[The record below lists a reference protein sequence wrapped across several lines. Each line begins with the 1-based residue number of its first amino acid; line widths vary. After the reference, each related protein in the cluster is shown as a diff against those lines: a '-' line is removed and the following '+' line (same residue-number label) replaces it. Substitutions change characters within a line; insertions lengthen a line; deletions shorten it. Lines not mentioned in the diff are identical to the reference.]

1 MRRWRS
7 SWWRLALDTLSAQ
20 CYFLLRLAD
29 QTDYLNGCIP
39 QPTSAPRSPV
49 ESGVIAMAYTLK
61 VNGQSKTVDVPA
73 DTPLLWV
80 LRDVLDMKG
89 TKFGCGAGLCG
100 ACTVHVNG
108 KPVPSCQTQVGTVKD
123 PVTTIEGLS
132 ADGTHPVQRAWM
144 EVDVPQCGYC
154 QAGQMMSASGLLAT
168 KPQPSEQDIDSAM
181 YGNLCRC
188 GTYLRIRQ
196 AIHRAAQLATAR
208 PGASGGGAGRARE

>member
-1 MRRWRS
+1 
-7 SWWRLALDTLSAQ
+7 
-20 CYFLLRLAD
+20 
-29 QTDYLNGCIP
+29 
-39 QPTSAPRSPV
+39 
-49 ESGVIAMAYTLK
+49 MAYKLT

-108 KPVPSCQTQVGTVKD
+108 KAVRSCQTQVGTLKD

-132 ADGTHPVQRAWM
+132 ADGTHPVQRAWT

-154 QAGQMMSASGLLAT
+154 QAGQMMSAAALLSGN
-168 KPQPSEQDIDSAM
+168 KQPSDKEIDSAM

-196 AIHRAAQLATAR
+196 AIHRAAQLASAR

>member
-1 MRRWRS
+1 
-7 SWWRLALDTLSAQ
+7 
-20 CYFLLRLAD
+20 
-29 QTDYLNGCIP
+29 
-39 QPTSAPRSPV
+39 
-49 ESGVIAMAYTLK
+49 MAYTLK

-108 KPVPSCQTQVGTVKD
+108 KAVRSCQTQVGTVKD

-132 ADGTHPVQRAWM
+132 VDGTHPVQKAWM

-154 QAGQMMSASGLLAT
+154 QAGQMMSASALIAS
-168 KPQPSEQDIDSAM
+168 KPQPSDKDIDAAM

-196 AIHRAAQLATAR
+196 AIHRAAQLASSR
-208 PGASGGGAGRARE
+208 PGATSGGGAGRARE